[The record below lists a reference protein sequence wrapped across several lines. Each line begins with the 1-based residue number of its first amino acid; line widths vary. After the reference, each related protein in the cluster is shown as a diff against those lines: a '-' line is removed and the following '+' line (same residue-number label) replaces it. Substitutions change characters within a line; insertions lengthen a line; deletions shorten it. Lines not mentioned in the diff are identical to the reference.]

1 MRHPVLIV
9 RQPWAD
15 LLLSGAK
22 TAEIRG
28 GPAHKHVGRR
38 VYVSVSGPG
47 GAETVVGYVTL
58 AACEG
63 PLTQER
69 FDELAPAHRIA
80 APIGGSAPA
89 VAAGAM
95 PYKTTYAYHV
105 ADPVVLAEARPC
117 PRKHCVT
124 WASYDDGA

>member
-1 MRHPVLIV
+1 M
-9 RQPWAD
+9 
-15 LLLSGAK
+15 
-22 TAEIRG
+22 
-28 GPAHKHVGRR
+28 PAPPH
-38 VYVSVSGPG
+38 
-47 GAETVVGYVTL
+47 TL
-58 AACEG
+58 ARITREALVSARRGSRLPSAAIE
-63 PLTQER
+63 
-69 FDELAPAHRIA
+69 ASAVIA